1 MIELRHL
8 RYFIAVAEEL
18 NFTRAA
24 QRLHTAQPSL
34 SQQIR
39 TLEAYLGAPLLKRDN
54 RKVELTA
61 AGQRFL
67 LEARL
72 VLQQTERAVALIRA
86 PDEPERLRIG
96 FDPGLAIELFPRLLP
111 RIFNALPGV
120 AFDIRSLPPRE
131 LQRALLDDRFD
142 VVFSSFTG
150 ADKAIVT
157 EKLFRESLIAILP
170 GNHPRLAAHGSLSL
184 AALQGLP
191 IIIGETDYSP
201 NLRQSLEWRCAE
213 LGIELSVAH
222 EVNNIF
228 EGLALIMGG
237 CGIGICGSSLG
248 KLIPHSL
255 AMRPLDGSA
264 PQLDIAVSYRA
275 GAMSKKLRKLLGIAH
290 EIGLDMSAAFTAL
303 SGAA

>member
-1 MIELRHL
+1 
-8 RYFIAVAEEL
+8 
-18 NFTRAA
+18 
-24 QRLHTAQPSL
+24 
-34 SQQIR
+34 
-39 TLEAYLGAPLLKRDN
+39 
-54 RKVELTA
+54 
-61 AGQRFL
+61 
-67 LEARL
+67 
-72 VLQQTERAVALIRA
+72 
-86 PDEPERLRIG
+86 
-96 FDPGLAIELFPRLLP
+96 
-111 RIFNALPGV
+111 V